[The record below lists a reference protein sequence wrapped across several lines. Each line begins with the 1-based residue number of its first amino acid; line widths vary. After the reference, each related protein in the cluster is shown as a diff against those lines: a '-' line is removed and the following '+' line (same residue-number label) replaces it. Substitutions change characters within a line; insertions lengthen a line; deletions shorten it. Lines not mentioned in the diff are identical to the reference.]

1 MRIKIHQPNKR
12 ASLMVLVVK
21 NPSASAGDI
30 RDVSSIPVSG
40 RSPGGGRGKPLQ
52 YSCLRNPMDKGAWRA
67 TALGAA
73 TIWSQLS
80 D

>member
-30 RDVSSIPVSG
+30 RDVGSIPVSG

-52 YSCLRNPMDKGAWRA
+52 YSLPKKSNGQRSLVGYSPWGRKESD
-67 TALGAA
+67 TAE
-73 TIWSQLS
+73 
-80 D
+80 